1 MPMKPVIVAALALVA
16 GLAFATTAKAQE
28 TAEAIL
34 AGGCFWCVEADMDKV
49 AGVSETVSG
58 YIGGW
63 TENPTY
69 QSHSSD
75 GHYEAVQVTFDPAVT
90 SYRELLD
97 IFWRTV
103 DVVDDGGQF
112 CDRGPSYR
120 TAIFVASDE
129 ERAEAEASKAAAE
142 AALGRTIVTPILD
155 ATAFWPAE
163 HYHQDYYLVSSFR
176 YTGYRFACGRDRRV
190 KQLWGDAA
198 YQGLAK
204 D

>member
-1 MPMKPVIVAALALVA
+1 MPTRPRVATALALVA
-16 GLAFATTAKAQE
+16 SLAFTTTAKAQE
-28 TAEAIL
+28 TATAIL

-75 GHYEAVQVTFDPAVT
+75 GHYEAVLVTYDPAVT

-97 IFWRTV
+97 IFLRTI
-103 DVVDDGGQF
+103 DVTDDGGQF

-120 TAIFVASDE
+120 TAIFVADE
-129 ERAEAEASKAAAE
+129 AEREVAEAAKAAAE
-142 AALGRTIVTPILD
+142 EALGSSIVTPVID
-155 ATAFWPAE
+155 APTFWPAE
-163 HYHQDYYLVSSFR
+163 DYHQDYYLENSFR

-190 KQLWGDAA
+190 DQVWGDEAFM
-198 YQGLAK
+198 GLAK